1 MIFFPSDVDETKGDD
16 IRLSPATK
24 RGSVS
29 IHNEYVVHGSGE
41 NRMPNKQRRT
51 YVVAYRPKRVVEAE
65 RKIGFTHSHNDDV
78 NWDTFEILASVLY

>member
-1 MIFFPSDVDETKGDD
+1 
-16 IRLSPATK
+16 
-24 RGSVS
+24 
-29 IHNEYVVHGSGE
+29 
-41 NRMPNKQRRT
+41 MPNKQRRT